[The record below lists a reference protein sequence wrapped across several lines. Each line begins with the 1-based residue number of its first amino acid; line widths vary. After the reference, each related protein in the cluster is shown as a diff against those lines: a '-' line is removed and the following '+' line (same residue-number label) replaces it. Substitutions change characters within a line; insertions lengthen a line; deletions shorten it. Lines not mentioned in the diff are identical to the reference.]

1 MFYPCIFHFVQFI
14 VDEFLHQGAVDE
26 PHEGDGSQYTDE
38 WQYIT
43 GDEPFSQIDKTVEKR
58 TVVRNE

>member
-38 WQYIT
+38 
-43 GDEPFSQIDKTVEKR
+43 
-58 TVVRNE
+58 